1 MLCLSQGIHN
11 IIYMLHCGLLSS
23 LSNSLYVVLKI
34 GNVLKLEKVLKFIFE
49 KKVFTVLKTRAV
61 DGLSSL
67 LGLLAEYDA
76 EYDTYAND
84 IHIHE
89 MQIKELFV
97 ILVNKP
103 YSFSS

>member
-1 MLCLSQGIHN
+1 MLC
-11 IIYMLHCGLLSS
+11 CGLLSS